1 MKVGF
6 IGLGLQGAP
15 IAERIALG
23 GYDLSVWAR
32 RKEVRDDWARK
43 NVTVADSPQALSSS
57 CDVVGL
63 CVTADADVEQLVT
76 DHILPSAK
84 PGSLIIVH
92 STVGAETCVRLGEL
106 ANKANVSLLDAPVS
120 GGDEAARAGKLL
132 VLVGGETVSYE
143 RALPIMSTFGNPILY
158 LGQLGNALK
167 MKIINNLVF
176 TVNLA
181 AAEHALRL
189 GQALGMPQENVR
201 AVLLNGSARSMGV
214 EILPTVLANH
224 AAHAA
229 GLLSKDLG
237 LASELSA
244 QLRVPSD
251 GFLRVANDLCARL
264 SDVENE
270 LI

>member
-1 MKVGF
+1 
-6 IGLGLQGAP
+6 
-15 IAERIALG
+15 
-23 GYDLSVWAR
+23 
-32 RKEVRDDWARK
+32 
-43 NVTVADSPQALSSS
+43 
-57 CDVVGL
+57 
-63 CVTADADVEQLVT
+63 
-76 DHILPSAK
+76 
-84 PGSLIIVH
+84 
-92 STVGAETCVRLGEL
+92 
-106 ANKANVSLLDAPVS
+106 
-120 GGDEAARAGKLL
+120 
-132 VLVGGETVSYE
+132 
-143 RALPIMSTFGNPILY
+143 
-158 LGQLGNALK
+158 
-167 MKIINNLVF
+167 
-176 TVNLA
+176 
-181 AAEHALRL
+181 
-189 GQALGMPQENVR
+189 MPQENVR